1 MAEPAASAAAGKWL
15 LLCAPRLRERPGCG
29 WIESTWMEAVM
40 PTEWTKLVI
49 GMVAAILMAA
59 ICTSTIG
66 SAFAQ
71 ARLGQIGRDS
81 LTNRY
86 EPPHSET
93 EVQLRLDM

>member
-1 MAEPAASAAAGKWL
+1 
-15 LLCAPRLRERPGCG
+15 
-29 WIESTWMEAVM
+29 M

-49 GMVAAILMAA
+49 GMVTAILVAAIY
-59 ICTSTIG
+59 TSTIG

-93 EVQLRLDM
+93 EVHLRLHM